1 MQKHIKPQKK
11 QRKTGRHQ
19 RQTLCLGMDHSELL
33 EKLQQSERIQLG
45 ISDLRGF
52 TAIVAW

>member
-1 MQKHIKPQKK
+1 
-11 QRKTGRHQ
+11 
-19 RQTLCLGMDHSELL
+19 MDHSELL

-45 ISDLRGF
+45 ISDLWGF